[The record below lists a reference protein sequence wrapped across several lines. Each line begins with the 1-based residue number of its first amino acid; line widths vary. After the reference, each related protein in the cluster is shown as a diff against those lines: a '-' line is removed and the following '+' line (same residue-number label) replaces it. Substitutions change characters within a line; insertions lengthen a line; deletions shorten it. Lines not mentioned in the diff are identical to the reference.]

1 MKSPLCARLPEQLRG
16 DAEGADATPWFWVT
30 PRGMDGDKLKVEDM
44 SVKAADRQIIR
55 VDPSDVLVSPFGK
68 GGSKVDFAVGEVVL
82 AKWVGTATAFY
93 PAEIVSLLCTRG
105 TNHVLVRF
113 DGDEAATTREV
124 HQLHIVRELKASA
137 DLRPECLADELLDS
151 LAAADGDED
160 SSDDDEVSPPDDADT
175 SDAELP
181 AVPLLG
187 RRASPSPRKAATRR
201 AAPKPSP
208 QGSRLPPA
216 PKRGRGSGSPAAPAR
231 PGSSASTLT
240 LRPRGGLR
248 SDTNGRA
255 IHDRPFR

>member
-1 MKSPLCARLPEQLRG
+1 M
-16 DAEGADATPWFWVT
+16 
-30 PRGMDGDKLKVEDM
+30 
-44 SVKAADRQIIR
+44 KAADRQIIR

-181 AVPLLG
+181 DVPPLG
-187 RRASPSPRKAATRR
+187 RRASPSPRKPATRR
-201 AAPKPSP
+201 TAPKPSP

-240 LRPRGGLR
+240 LRPRVGLR
-248 SDTNGRA
+248 SDANGRA